1 MNRWKNFKA
10 GLIKD
15 NPVFSLYL
23 GICSTLAITT
33 TVNNAIGM
41 GAAVI
46 MVLILSNVIISCIR
60 KITPDEVRIPVYI
73 VIIASLVTIIQM
85 LIQAFAP
92 SLNDSL
98 GVFIPLIVVN
108 CIILG
113 RAEAFASKN
122 NVLDS
127 AIDGLGMGLGYTL
140 AVVVMSFLRE
150 LLATGG
156 CTITNPFNVSQVLFS
171 FSIIPEEY
179 TISMFGSSVGA
190 FVTFAILAAVV
201 ALMKNKEADRIA
213 LEEKEAKK
221 KEMEAKKAAA
231 LEAKK
236 GAKAV

>member
-60 KITPDEVRIPVYI
+60 KITPDEIRIPVYI

-92 SLNDSL
+92 SLNESL

-213 LEEKEAKK
+213 L
-221 KEMEAKKAAA
+221 
-231 LEAKK
+231 
-236 GAKAV
+236 

>member
-60 KITPDEVRIPVYI
+60 KITPDEIRIPVYI

-140 AVVVMSFLRE
+140 AVVVMSFIRE